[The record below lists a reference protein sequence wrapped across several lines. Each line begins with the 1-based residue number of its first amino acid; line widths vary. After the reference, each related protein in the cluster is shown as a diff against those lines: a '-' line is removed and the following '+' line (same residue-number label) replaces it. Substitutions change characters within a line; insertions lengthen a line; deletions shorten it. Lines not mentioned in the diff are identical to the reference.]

1 MNAVDTNVLI
11 YLHDPRDP
19 RKQSQAIA
27 LVSALRPGVLLWQVA
42 CEYVAVARKLRSIG
56 VSEQH
61 IWNNLR
67 ELQKHWSTV
76 TPDVQY
82 LDRAQSLMQQRSLS
96 FWDALLIGSA
106 IESGITTLYSEDFSG
121 VGPIG
126 GLQIVNPF
134 GP

>member
-19 RKQSQAIA
+19 RKQSQATA

-42 CEYVAVARKLRSIG
+42 CEYVAAARKLRSIG
-56 VSEQH
+56 VSEQD

-134 GP
+134 AP